1 MKPFTALS
9 QPFRGVVAILG
20 VATLSACSTLTP
32 PKQTPAKL
40 LEQSRSSIVTTSA
53 VSAATRS
60 ILVSSGHTQE
70 SCMADFED
78 CIQAIDATFLV
89 ETPSR
94 LKLAVLSELYYT
106 RAQTL
111 IAQDAC
117 RLELDRPPIDPYY
130 ANAPLSDEAMR
141 AQSEAKQMCAA
152 QYREALYQTIKSSYA
167 YLFYHGLGGAE
178 ASSPIAQDDDV
189 RTLDLY
195 HLAINDLVTQIYR
208 ADRGIF
214 ADAKINDVSS
224 SKTTTNHNQLPIS
237 TIYSQ
242 DQSQKHTVHLS
253 VAADDYLQKI
263 LADSDGHR
271 ALFSDLISAYDSRLV
286 NLDVNARRSGL
297 GVSFIGAI
305 HDRHTV
311 SARKMNIEPNKPLD
325 DRIHPAGHVQ
335 LTAMVQ
341 PRGDDLKQV
350 LAADEFDAYFFNP
363 TKQASITMYGTEHP
377 LTANFSAGYALWL
390 SENQLR
396 QISLMNMISR
406 QDAMA
411 LPELFMLKPYQPDQQ
426 VIIMLHGLASSPATW
441 VNLTN
446 TLLSDPKLN
455 DNYQVWQIAYST
467 NLPILENR
475 YQIHQLIRQAFQ
487 AVDPTGQDRA
497 SRNAVII
504 GHSMGGVISRM
515 LVSDTDLTA
524 ALARLDDKKQYQL
537 INRLSSDQRQAI
549 NDRLMLSS
557 LPQID
562 EAVFISA
569 PHRGTDY
576 ADRWFTR
583 AARRVIRLPAELTK
597 SITEALS
604 GEGSAQSFLGSL
616 YLQNGASQLS
626 DRSSFVAL
634 TKDIQIS
641 PSVRYHTIV
650 GNHRGDQDSV
660 DTVGAAISDGVVPYD
675 SSHLEGAASETI
687 ITGKHNI
694 HENPKTILQLRKILH
709 QHLLH

>member
-1 MKPFTALS
+1 
-9 QPFRGVVAILG
+9 
-20 VATLSACSTLTP
+20 
-32 PKQTPAKL
+32 
-40 LEQSRSSIVTTSA
+40 
-53 VSAATRS
+53 
-60 ILVSSGHTQE
+60 
-70 SCMADFED
+70 
-78 CIQAIDATFLV
+78 
-89 ETPSR
+89 
-94 LKLAVLSELYYT
+94 
-106 RAQTL
+106 
-111 IAQDAC
+111 
-117 RLELDRPPIDPYY
+117 
-130 ANAPLSDEAMR
+130 
-141 AQSEAKQMCAA
+141 MCAA

-242 DQSQKHTVHLS
+242 DQSQKHTIHLS

-297 GVSFIGAI
+297 GVSFIGAL

-363 TKQASITMYGTEHP
+363 SKQASITMYGTDHP

-390 SENQLR
+390 SENQLQ

-455 DNYQVWQIAYST
+455 ENYQVWQIAYST

-549 NDRLMLSS
+549 NDRLMLPS

-583 AARRVIRLPAELTK
+583 AARRVIRLPAGLTK

-604 GEGSAQSFLGSL
+604 GENSAQSFLGSL

-634 TKDIQIS
+634 TKDVQIS

-660 DTVGAAISDGVVPYD
+660 DTVGAAISDGVVPYE

>member
-9 QPFRGVVAILG
+9 QPLRGLMAITALI
-20 VATLSACSTLTP
+20 ALSACSTLTP

-152 QYREALYQTIKSSYA
+152 QYREALYQTIKLSYA

-178 ASSPIAQDDDV
+178 APSPIAQDADV

-214 ADAKINDVSS
+214 ADAKIDDVPN

-242 DQSQKHTVHLS
+242 DQNQKHTIHLS

-263 LADSDGHR
+263 LADSDDHR

-363 TKQASITMYGTEHP
+363 SKQASITMYGTDHP

-390 SENQLR
+390 SENQLQ

-487 AVDPTGQDRA
+487 AVDPTGKDRA

-537 INRLSSDQRQAI
+537 INRLPSDQRQAI
-549 NDRLMLSS
+549 NDRLMLSA
-557 LPQID
+557 LPQVD

-583 AARRVIRLPAELTK
+583 AARRVIRLPVELTK
-597 SITEALS
+597 SITGALS

-634 TKDIQIS
+634 TEDVQIS

-687 ITGKHNI
+687 ITGRHNI
-694 HENPKTILQLRKILH
+694 HENPKTIVQLRKILH

>member
-1 MKPFTALS
+1 MKPFTVLS
-9 QPFRGVVAILG
+9 QPLRGLMAITALI
-20 VATLSACSTLTP
+20 ALSACSTLTP

-242 DQSQKHTVHLS
+242 DQSQKHTIHLS

-549 NDRLMLSS
+549 NDRLMLPS

-634 TKDIQIS
+634 TKDVQIS

>member
-9 QPFRGVVAILG
+9 QPLRGMMVITALI
-20 VATLSACSTLTP
+20 ALSACSTLMP

-141 AQSEAKQMCAA
+141 ARSEAKQMCAA

-178 ASSPIAQDDDV
+178 APSSIAQDADV

-214 ADAKINDVSS
+214 ADAKIDDVPS

-242 DQSQKHTVHLS
+242 DQSQKHTIRLS

-263 LADSDGHR
+263 LADSDDHR

-305 HDRHTV
+305 HDRYTV
-311 SARKMNIEPNKPLD
+311 SARKRNIKPNKPLD

-350 LAADEFDAYFFNP
+350 LAADEFDVYFFNP
-363 TKQASITMYGTEHP
+363 SKQASITMYGTDHP
-377 LTANFSAGYALWL
+377 LAANFSAGFALWL

-411 LPELFMLKPYQPDQQ
+411 LPELFMLEPYQPDQQ

-487 AVDPTGQDRA
+487 AVDPTGRDRA

-524 ALARLDDKKQYQL
+524 ALAKLDDKKQYQL
-537 INRLSSDQRQAI
+537 INHLPSDQRQAI

-583 AARRVIRLPAELTK
+583 AARRVIRLPVGLTK

-687 ITGKHNI
+687 ITGRHNI

>member
-9 QPFRGVVAILG
+9 QPLRGLMAITALI
-20 VATLSACSTLTP
+20 ALSACSTLMP

-130 ANAPLSDEAMR
+130 ANAPLSDEALR
-141 AQSEAKQMCAA
+141 ARSEAKQMCAA
-152 QYREALYQTIKSSYA
+152 QYREALYQTIKLSYA

-178 ASSPIAQDDDV
+178 APSPIAQDADV

-195 HLAINDLVTQIYR
+195 HLAINDLMTQIYR

-214 ADAKINDVSS
+214 ADAKIDDVPS
-224 SKTTTNHNQLPIS
+224 SKNTTNHNQLPIS

-242 DQSQKHTVHLS
+242 DQSQKHTIRLS

-263 LADSDGHR
+263 LANSDDHR

-311 SARKMNIEPNKPLD
+311 SARKMNIEPNKPLN

-363 TKQASITMYGTEHP
+363 SKQASITMYGIDHP

-390 SENQLR
+390 SENQLQ

-537 INRLSSDQRQAI
+537 INRLPSDQRQAI
-549 NDRLMLSS
+549 NDRLMLSA

-583 AARRVIRLPAELTK
+583 AARRVIRLPVELTK
-597 SITEALS
+597 SITGTLS
-604 GEGSAQSFLGSL
+604 GENSAQSFLGSL

-634 TKDIQIS
+634 TEDVQIS

-650 GNHRGDQDSV
+650 GNHRGDQDSI

-687 ITGKHNI
+687 ITGRHNI
-694 HENPKTILQLRKILH
+694 HENPKTIVQLRKILH
-709 QHLLH
+709 QHLSH

>member
-1 MKPFTALS
+1 MKPFTVLS
-9 QPFRGVVAILG
+9 QPLRGLMAITALI
-20 VATLSACSTLTP
+20 ALSACSTLTP

-242 DQSQKHTVHLS
+242 DQSQKHTIHLS

-455 DNYQVWQIAYST
+455 ENYQVWQIAYST

-549 NDRLMLSS
+549 NDRLMLPS

-634 TKDIQIS
+634 TKDVQIS